1 MPASISSSHMRRT
14 LTSLTKK
21 ALPGTVSLMGLDQR
35 SYVERVAAAF
45 VVEFRS
51 ALGDEVP
58 TDDPD
63 TVGRQAALRAASG
76 VTWDSLIGPFTNAAG
91 AANALGGISR
101 QAVNQRLTT
110 KSLLGL
116 RLAGQ
121 KRSSFVFPLW
131 QFQPGLQE
139 RLTDV
144 LTAAGY
150 DRDLPTTGWTI
161 ASWLRS
167 PDQRFDGLT
176 PLDMMLAGAE
186 DTVLRLAGDLAA
198 GLASEIPAAQ

>member
-1 MPASISSSHMRRT
+1 MRF
-14 LTSLTKK
+14 
-21 ALPGTVSLMGLDQR
+21 DQR
-35 SYVERVAAAF
+35 SYVERVAASF

-51 ALGDEVP
+51 ALGDAVP

-76 VTWDSLIGPFTNAAG
+76 VTWNSLIGPFTNAAG

-121 KRSSFVFPLW
+121 KRPSFVFPLW
-131 QFQPGLQE
+131 QFQSGVQE
-139 RLTDV
+139 RLSDV

-150 DRDLPTTGWTI
+150 DRDLPVTGWTI
-161 ASWLRS
+161 ASWLRT
-167 PDQRFDGLT
+167 PDKRFEGLT
-176 PLDMMLAGAE
+176 PLDMLLRGDAG
-186 DTVLRLAGDLAA
+186 DVLRLAGDVAT
-198 GLASEIPAAQ
+198 GLATEVPAAQ

>member
-1 MPASISSSHMRRT
+1 MAGSTSSSHIRRA
-14 LTSLTKK
+14 LTSLTMK

-35 SYVERVAAAF
+35 SYVDRVAAAF
-45 VVEFRS
+45 VMEFRS
-51 ALGDEVP
+51 ALGDKVP

-63 TVGRQAALRAASG
+63 AVGRQAAVRAASG

-121 KRSSFVFPLW
+121 KRPSFVFPLW

-139 RLTDV
+139 RLVDV

-150 DRDLPTTGWTI
+150 DRDLPITGWTI
-161 ASWLRS
+161 ASWLRT
-167 PDQRFDGLT
+167 PDERFDGLT
-176 PLDMMLAGAE
+176 PLDMLLRGDE
-186 DTVLRLAGDLAA
+186 DTVLHLAGDLAS
-198 GLASEIPAAQ
+198 GLASEIPVAQ